1 LFAEYTPQAFSG
13 LLLNNNE
20 FIFMFMAF
28 ENISGTFMFLS
39 TKLVEQLVGTYP
51 LFNLGNGRRWSQI
64 INNIKKIADSS
75 YLLFILWYEFKR
87 YKQ

>member
-1 LFAEYTPQAFSG
+1 LFAKYTPQAFSE

-20 FIFMFMAF
+20 FTFMFMAF

-51 LFNLGNGRRWSQI
+51 LFNLGIGRRWSQI
-64 INNIKKIADSS
+64 IIKP
-75 YLLFILWYEFKR
+75 
-87 YKQ
+87 